1 MMARMPSPSL
11 CPCGSGRAYAAC
23 CEPFHAGGE
32 PPDAESLMRSRFAA
46 FARGELSY
54 LFRTLHPDHDD
65 HPQGEAAWVRAAAQS
80 GKRARYD
87 ALAILD
93 RDGPDADGTARVL
106 FHVTMR
112 FDGRDASFAELSSF
126 AHDGTGWRYVGGA
139 TRRMSYKQAAALRI
153 ATFDR
158 EGS

>member
-1 MMARMPSPSL
+1 MASSAL

-32 PPDAESLMRSRFAA
+32 PPDAEALMRSRYAA

-54 LFRTLHPDHDD
+54 LFRTLHADHDD
-65 HPQGEAAWVRAAAQS
+65 HAQGEAAWVRSAAQ
-80 GKRARYD
+80 GAKRARYD

-93 RDGPDADGTARVL
+93 RDGPDTDGVARVL

-112 FDGRDASFAELSSF
+112 VDGRDASFAELSSF
-126 AHDGTGWRYVGGA
+126 AHDGTGWRYVGGV
-139 TRRMSYKQAAALRI
+139 TRRMSYDRAAPLRI
-153 ATFDR
+153 ATFER
-158 EGS
+158 ETS